1 MAGETALVPPAS
13 CALVPVP
20 TPVRRVLRDTHDTF
34 TLELEPAEP
43 VAFLPGQFAMLY
55 VFGVGEV
62 PISYSGDPR
71 SRRVVHTTRAVGPVT
86 RAMAK
91 LRRGDV
97 LGVRGP
103 FGRGWPID
111 QAAGCDVV
119 LVAGGIGLAP
129 LRPVLYAIA
138 ARRDDFGR
146 VALLHGA
153 RSPVDLLFRRDLER
167 WRAGSGIEVG
177 ITVDRGER
185 TWTGN
190 IGVVTELLA
199 QARFD
204 AARTTAMVCGPE
216 IMMRFAASALRAR
229 GVPAAR
235 VWTSLER
242 NMKCAAGL
250 CGRCQLGDV
259 FVCKD
264 GPVLPWDRAEPL
276 LAVRER

>member
-1 MAGETALVPPAS
+1 MLAPRAPSPL
-13 CALVPVP
+13 LPVP
-20 TPVRRVLRDTHDTF
+20 APVRRALRDTHDTF
-34 TLELEPAEP
+34 TLELEPPERP
-43 VAFLPGQFAMLY
+43 AFSPGQFAMLY

-71 SRRVVHTTRAVGPVT
+71 APRIVHTTRAVGPVT

-103 FGRGWPID
+103 FGRGWPVD
-111 QAAGCDVV
+111 EAAGGDVV

-129 LRPVLYAIA
+129 LRPVLFAIA
-138 ARRDDFGR
+138 ARRADFGR
-146 VALLHGA
+146 VALLYGA
-153 RSPVDLLFRRDLER
+153 RSPADLLFRRDLER
-167 WRAGSGIEVG
+167 WRAGSGIEIG
-177 ITVDRGER
+177 ITVDHGAR
-185 TWTGN
+185 TWAGN
-190 IGVVTELLA
+190 IGVVTELVA
-199 QARFD
+199 HVRFD
-204 AARTTAMVCGPE
+204 PARTTAMVCGPE
-216 IMMRFAASALRAR
+216 IMMRFAATALRAR

-264 GPVLPWDRAEPL
+264 GPVFSWDRAEPL